1 MQTVSWKPKKNANE
15 RKDFNSHSQNL
26 MLQFV
31 NRSMFVP
38 FKVYKG
44 MFESVKLDNLFSGDA
59 ASTGSA

>member
-1 MQTVSWKPKKNANE
+1 
-15 RKDFNSHSQNL
+15 